1 MDASATSDE
10 ALMQRFVAGDVAA
23 FDGLYERHELPLWRY
38 ILRHCGN
45 RASAEEI
52 MQDVWFAVAREAT
65 RFRADAR
72 FTSWLY
78 TMARNRVIDR
88 HRTTHSQ
95 LSLDAITSEAGVSL
109 MESLEDHGSPSPVHA
124 TEQAQLGQLILAALD
139 RLPREQREAFV
150 LQVDSGLTVEQIA
163 SITGTSFET
172 AKSRLRYA
180 RERLKEL
187 LREHA

>member
-10 ALMQRFVAGDVAA
+10 ALMGRYAAGDVPA
-23 FDGLYERHELPLWRY
+23 FDQLYERHELPLWRY
-38 ILRHCGN
+38 ILRHSGN
-45 RASAEEI
+45 RATAEEV
-52 MQDVWFAVAREAT
+52 MQEVWFAVAREAP

-88 HRTTHSQ
+88 YRTSHPH
-95 LSLDAITSEAGVSL
+95 LD
-109 MESLEDHGSPSPVHA
+109 MEVDHLTDEDSPSPLQSA
-124 TEQAQLGQLILAALD
+124 EQAELGASILAALN

-150 LQVDSGLTVEQIA
+150 LQVDSGLSVEEIATV
-163 SITGTSFET
+163 TGTTFET

-180 RERLKEL
+180 RERLKDL

>member
-10 ALMQRFVAGDVAA
+10 VLMTRYAAGDVTG
-23 FDGLYERHELPLWRY
+23 FDQLYERHELPLWRY

-45 RASAEEI
+45 RATAEEL
-52 MQDVWFAVAREAT
+52 MQEVWFAVAREAAQ
-65 RFRADAR
+65 FHPDAR

-78 TMARNRVIDR
+78 KIARNRVIDR
-88 HRTTHSQ
+88 HRITRAH
-95 LSLDAITSEAGVSL
+95 LSLDGAAGGSEVPLADTL
-109 MESLEDHGSPSPVHA
+109 ADADSPSPLQQ
-124 TEQAQLGQLILAALD
+124 TQQMQQGQAILAALE
-139 RLPREQREAFV
+139 RLPPEQREAFV
-150 LQVDSGLTVEQIA
+150 LQAEAGLTVEQIA

-180 RERLKEL
+180 RDRLRNL